1 MSLFG
6 SMLAGGLVGGGNA
19 LQVIARDREQSEQR
33 QKLEAMRAKADEERQ
48 TRLEEM
54 RAANHQ
60 KLGEQQHG
68 YRMEEL
74 EKREGFDTEQLK
86 IQQGSIDARHKDDI
100 RLREQD
106 MGSRAADRE
115 ADNKRADD
123 ARRQAWASLGV
134 SKDRLELDK
143 RIAEGKTGELSNI
156 PQADKAALK
165 YLQGENT
172 TLSATLGRAMADPN
186 YDPKSEGIRELR
198 AQKEG
203 IDRQTREIFE
213 RNGLMP
219 KSPVSKESPV
229 TDKASE
235 WTGLGPGVQSAMI
248 QRLEGLRGKPDFDK
262 ALTELQTRYGAP
274 QDVLEKAR
282 KEPDKGIVRSG
293 LESVEKWWKGD
304 ERGDTGLVNARDA
317 LNARRAAE
325 VRAITPVHAMR
336 MSREQAEEILQ
347 KYSTELPKAVRDV
360 LTRKLDD

>member
-86 IQQGSIDARHKDDI
+86 IQQGALDARHKEDVG
-100 RLREQD
+100 LRQQTLALQEKNIN
-106 MGSRAADRE
+106 
-115 ADNKRADD
+115 ADNARADD

-134 SKDRLELDK
+134 SKERLAMDQ
-143 RIAEGKTGELSNI
+143 RIAEGKTGELAGL
-156 PQADKAALK
+156 PQADRAALK

-186 YDPKSEGIRELR
+186 YDPKSQGIAELR
-198 AQKEG
+198 AQKDG

-213 RNGLMP
+213 RNGIMP

-229 TDKASE
+229 PEGERVDRT
-235 WTGLGPGVQSAMI
+235 WGRGPERTHQACRGIAREA
-248 QRLEGLRGKPDFDK
+248 RL
-262 ALTELQTRYGAP
+262 
-274 QDVLEKAR
+274 
-282 KEPDKGIVRSG
+282 
-293 LESVEKWWKGD
+293 
-304 ERGDTGLVNARDA
+304 
-317 LNARRAAE
+317 
-325 VRAITPVHAMR
+325 
-336 MSREQAEEILQ
+336 
-347 KYSTELPKAVRDV
+347 
-360 LTRKLDD
+360 